1 MINTKMVELSKEIGI
16 ELNKNKL
23 MTPAERKEK
32 VKKLKEEHKEF
43 FKTISKSS
51 LYIPKMAYRPPG
63 KDDLYVSFFPSEMV
77 KGSRNTMYTEFVS
90 IDYDA
95 EDPKRTLY
103 EFDVPKNWKEKYE
116 LIVSNSGYER
126 HLIPVKELTAVSDV
140 TAKVVN
146 SYELDALPNPET
158 ERDIVDV
165 LKGIEKAL
173 LSINQKL
180 SK

>member
-1 MINTKMVELSKEIGI
+1 MITTSKIDKT
-16 ELNKNKL
+16 LNKNL
-23 MTPAERKEK
+23 NMTPAERKAK
-32 VKKLKEEHKEF
+32 VAKLREEHEDYF
-43 FKTISKSS
+43 QTIGNINA

-63 KDDLYVSFFPSEMV
+63 KDDLHVSFFPSEMK
-77 KGSRNTMYTEFVS
+77 KGQGITMYTEFVS

-103 EFDVPKNWKEKYE
+103 SFEVPKNWVEKYE
-116 LIVSNSGYER
+116 LVTSNSGFER
-126 HLIPVKELTAVSDV
+126 HLIPVSELTAVSDITPKIKDV
-140 TAKVVN
+140 PDY
-146 SYELDALPNPET
+146 SIPNPET

-180 SK
+180 NK